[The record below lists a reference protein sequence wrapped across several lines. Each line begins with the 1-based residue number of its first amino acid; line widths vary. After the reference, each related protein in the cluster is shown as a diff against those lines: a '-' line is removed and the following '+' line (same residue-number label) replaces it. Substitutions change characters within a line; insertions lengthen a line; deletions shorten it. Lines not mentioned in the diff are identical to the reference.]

1 MTKLM
6 TAEQRRAFFD
16 CLHHTYPNPKCELK
30 WTNTWE
36 LIVAIILSAQTTD
49 KNVNLRTPALFQAA
63 NTPEKTLKLGEEK
76 VKSYLTSINYY
87 NNKTRSIMALAQI
100 LHNQYHDQMPTD
112 FNTLLTLPGIGRKTA
127 SVFLNVAYNAPYIGV
142 DTHVF
147 RLVHRLGICTGSTP
161 EEVQDKL
168 QKIVPDKYKPSV
180 ALALVLLGRYVCT
193 AKKLKCGECPMY
205 PVCCADEKQEKTK

>member
-6 TAEQRRAFFD
+6 TAKQREDFFD
-16 CLHHTYPNPKCELK
+16 CLLHIYPNPKCELK
-30 WTNTWE
+30 WSNTWE

-49 KNVNLRTPALFQAA
+49 KNVNLRTPALFQVA
-63 NTPEKTLKLGEEK
+63 NTPQATLKLGEEQ

-87 NNKTRSIMALAQI
+87 NNKTRSILALARI
-100 LHNQYHDQMPTD
+100 LHDQYHDEMPTD

-127 SVFLNVAYNAPYIGV
+127 SVFLNVAYHAPYIGV

-147 RLVHRLGICTGSTP
+147 RLVHRLGICTGKTP
-161 EEVQDKL
+161 EEVQEKL
-168 QKIVPDKYKPSV
+168 QKIVPEKYKSDL

-193 AKKLKCGECPMY
+193 AKKPKCGECPMY
-205 PVCCADEKQEKTK
+205 KVCLSDEKQKGCL

>member
-6 TAEQRRAFFD
+6 TSKQREDFFD
-16 CLHHTYPNPKCELK
+16 CLHQAYPKPKCELK

-49 KNVNLRTPALFQAA
+49 RNVNLRTPALFQVA
-63 NTPEKTLKLGEEK
+63 NTPGQTLALGEEK

-87 NNKTRSIMALAQI
+87 NNKTRAIMALAKI
-100 LHNQYHDQMPTD
+100 LHEQYHDEMPAD
-112 FNTLLTLPGIGRKTA
+112 FETLLTLPGIGRKTA

-147 RLVHRLGICTGSTP
+147 RLVHRLGICTGKTP

-168 QKIVPDKYKPSV
+168 QKLVPTKYKPTV
-180 ALALVLLGRYVCT
+180 ALALVLLGRYICT
-193 AKKLKCGECPMY
+193 AKKLKCNECPMY
-205 PVCCADEKQEKTK
+205 QVCCSDEKQELK

>member
-6 TAEQRRAFFD
+6 TAEQREKFFD
-16 CLHHTYPNPKCELK
+16 CLHKAYPEPKCELQ

-49 KNVNLRTPALFQAA
+49 KNVNLRTPALFQVA
-63 NTPEKTLKLGEEK
+63 NTPKQTQDLGEEK

-87 NNKTRSIMALAQI
+87 NNKTRAIMALAKT
-100 LHNQYHDQMPTD
+100 LHEQYHDEMPKD

-147 RLVHRLGICTGSTP
+147 RLVHRLGICTGKTP

-168 QKIVPDKYKPSV
+168 QKIVPEKYKPTI
-180 ALALVLLGRYVCT
+180 ALALVLLGRYICT
-193 AKKLKCGECPMY
+193 AKKLKCNDCPMY
-205 PVCCADEKQEKTK
+205 QVCYSDEKQELK